1 MLELILSVAIIALLE
16 GLLLPA
22 LSLVNRS
29 GLTTR
34 ELAAARQLMVAYSA
48 YAYDH
53 NGVLMPWVLQ
63 AQRHASCVR

>member
-1 MLELILSVAIIALLE
+1 MLELILSVAIIALLA

-22 LSLVNRS
+22 LILVKRS
-29 GLTTR
+29 SQKTR
-34 ELAAARQLMVAYSA
+34 ELAASRQLMVAYNA